1 MLLSINSLVIIYIFK
16 TLIIL
21 RKKNIMKTF
30 DEIVSE
36 YMQCD
41 KKTLAEMLALRD
53 LYKGD
58 NSSTIN
64 APIQPYNPYQPWYP
78 INCPSKKDEEPWR
91 GYKIWCGATNDYTTV
106 TRNLS

>member
-1 MLLSINSLVIIYIFK
+1 
-16 TLIIL
+16 
-21 RKKNIMKTF
+21 MKTF

-58 NSSTIN
+58 NSSTIKSN
-64 APIQPYNPYQPWYP
+64 
-78 INCPSKKDEEPWR
+78 
-91 GYKIWCGATNDYTTV
+91 V
-106 TRNLS
+106 L

>member
-1 MLLSINSLVIIYIFK
+1 
-16 TLIIL
+16 
-21 RKKNIMKTF
+21 MKTF

-64 APIQPYNPYQPWYP
+64 VPIKPYNPYQPLYP